1 MSAGKEVA
9 ISLLIGAGAGA
20 AVGFGIWW
28 FASKKLDEGFDAGV
42 AQMANQL
49 GMGSIELRQQLTEG
63 TVQLREELAR
73 QVEAQV
79 RPAVATEVRSTL
91 ARYNIT
97 ADTGRRIDLAL
108 SAAERLGL
116 I

>member
-1 MSAGKEVA
+1 MGAGKE
-9 ISLLIGAGAGA
+9 IGLSLLIGAGAGA

-28 FASKKLDEGFDAGV
+28 FASKKLEEGFQMGLE
-42 AQMANQL
+42 QMAGQL
-49 GMGSIELRQQLTEG
+49 GIGSAELQRQLSAG
-63 TVQLREELAR
+63 TTQLRTELAR
-73 QVEAQV
+73 QVEEQV
-79 RPAVATEVRSTL
+79 RPAVATEVRTTL

-116 I
+116 L